1 MFWIQI
7 IIPLTLAFSGLV
19 ILYSDSREHKAFI
32 QNSYAH
38 ARQQLVE
45 IGERQVDKT
54 RIKERL
60 LEIGKASE
68 SAYGEFRYMQL
79 VITAGASLLPF
90 IGYFLMIVDF
100 IQAIGLSVFLGIGAY
115 LIYDRHLS
123 SLVKARRDLIE
134 SEFPPIVEMLTL
146 AIAAGETPVSAFAR
160 IADRSDSYLSRE
172 FALVI
177 QQVRKGRPF
186 HEALDEM
193 SRSLKSPTIRRFID
207 ALVMALVR
215 GAPIV
220 EVLHRHVA
228 EARINQRNLVMDK
241 AGKAETTM
249 MIPIVFLILPISVLF
264 ALWPSINQ
272 LSFFAS

>member
-7 IIPLTLAFSGLV
+7 IIPLTLALSGLV

-45 IGERQVDKT
+45 IGERQADKT
-54 RIKERL
+54 LIKERL
-60 LEIGKASE
+60 VEIGKASE

-100 IQAIGLSVFLGIGAY
+100 IQALSLSIFLGIGAY
-115 LIYDRHLS
+115 LIYDHHLS
-123 SLVKARRDLIE
+123 SLVKERRDLVE

-186 HEALDEM
+186 
-193 SRSLKSPTIRRFID
+193 
-207 ALVMALVR
+207 
-215 GAPIV
+215 
-220 EVLHRHVA
+220 
-228 EARINQRNLVMDK
+228 
-241 AGKAETTM
+241 
-249 MIPIVFLILPISVLF
+249 
-264 ALWPSINQ
+264 
-272 LSFFAS
+272 